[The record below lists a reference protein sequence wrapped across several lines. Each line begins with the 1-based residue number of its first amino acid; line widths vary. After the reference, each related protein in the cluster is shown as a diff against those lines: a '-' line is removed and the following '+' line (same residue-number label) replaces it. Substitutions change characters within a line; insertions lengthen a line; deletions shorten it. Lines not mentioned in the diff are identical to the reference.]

1 VILQVLR
8 CFLCSSFRLRNANS
22 EAESAT
28 LSFRCVSCS
37 GVRDG
42 VFQTKNSTFVLT
54 RRALYTNRRLSL
66 WWHHV
71 GPSRHLSL
79 MSWCDSGPCDTA
91 VQYDCLPPSAT
102 GPSFPQASG
111 DVQEYVVN
119 LVRPGTAIR
128 VVLPLGD
135 GIENGKVMAG
145 CSPAPAPEFCSSTV
159 LGGSR
164 CWAVHYSTTN
174 GTAAAEVR
182 LECILLLLWEE

>member
-8 CFLCSSFRLRNANS
+8 CFLCTSFRLRNART

-66 WWHHV
+66 RWHHV
-71 GPSRHLSL
+71 GPSRHLSLMSTSRLHCTRINGKPQWGLSL

-102 GPSFPQASG
+102 GPSFPEASG
-111 DVQEYVVN
+111 DVQEYVVD

-135 GIENGKVMAG
+135 GIENGKGM
-145 CSPAPAPEFCSSTV
+145 APEFCSLTV

-164 CWAVHYSTTN
+164 
-174 GTAAAEVR
+174 R
-182 LECILLLLWEE
+182 